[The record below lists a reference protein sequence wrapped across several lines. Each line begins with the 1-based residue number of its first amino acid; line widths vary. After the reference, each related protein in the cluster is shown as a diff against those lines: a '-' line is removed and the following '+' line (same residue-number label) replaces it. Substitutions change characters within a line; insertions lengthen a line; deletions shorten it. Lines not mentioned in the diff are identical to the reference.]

1 MTDYVGQDLG
11 NYHLVRLL
19 GKGGF
24 AQVYLGK
31 HRRLETQ
38 AAIKVLST
46 SLTDADVNYFLT
58 EARTIARLEHPH
70 IIRILDFDVAEGIPF
85 FAMSYASNGTLR
97 QRYPRGTCLPLDTIL
112 IYVKQAADALQ
123 YAHDLKLIHRDIK
136 PENMLL
142 GHRDEL
148 LLSDF
153 GVAVI
158 AHSSRSQ
165 NTQEIIGTVSY
176 MAPEQIQGKPRT
188 ASDQYALGVVVY
200 EWLCGCQPFQG
211 TSTEIATQHLHATP
225 PPLHEKI
232 PTIPPAIESVV
243 LKALEK
249 DHHQRFASIQEFAT
263 AFEQSCEGHL
273 QSVPIILSSHIS
285 RQSLPNQLTEQV
297 SPSPT
302 LAQPKDKPHPSKPR
316 IRRRTLMLRVLGLAG
331 SAVGGA
337 GIALLALS
345 RRPQA
350 SSQRQVL
357 DSQRPQEGDAILI
370 YTGHTRPVK
379 AVAWS
384 PNGERIASAGDE
396 QTVQVWDASTGD
408 HVSIYHGHTTNIN
421 ALAWSSKSQRIASAS
436 GNSFFGGEHVV
447 QVWNPT
453 ADHFSS
459 SYGGHSKPVRAAIWS
474 PDGTRIASGSEDKTV
489 HIWNATNGGLI
500 LSYTRHAGPVY
511 SLAWSPE
518 GTRIA
523 SASDDTTVQIWSA
536 QTATYSFSL
545 NHTNPV
551 ITVAWSPDGKYI
563 ASASGN
569 TFFRQEHTV
578 AVWNAA
584 TGEHLLTYS
593 GHTATVNAVAW
604 SPDSKY
610 ITSGSDDKMVQI
622 WDAATS
628 TTVLTYRGH
637 TLGVTAVAWSTN
649 GHLIAS
655 TSNDGTVRVWRVPT
669 SLLK

>member
-1 MTDYVGQDLG
+1 MADYVGQDLG

-46 SLTDADVNYFLT
+46 SLTEADVNHFLI

-70 IIRILDFDVAEGIPF
+70 IIRILDFDVEEGIPF
-85 FAMSYASNGTLR
+85 FAMSYAPNGTLR
-97 QRYPRGTCLPLDTIL
+97 QRYPRGTCLPLETIL
-112 IYVKQAADALQ
+112 TYIKQAADALQ

-142 GHRDEL
+142 GQRDEL

-200 EWLCGCQPFQG
+200 EWLCGSSPFQG
-211 TSTEIATQHLHATP
+211 TSTEVATQHLHATP

-232 PTIPPAIESVV
+232 PTIPLAIESVV

-249 DHHQRFASIQEFAT
+249 DYHQRFASIQEFAT

-273 QSVPIILSSHIS
+273 QSAPIILSSHLS

-297 SPSPT
+297 SPS
-302 LAQPKDKPHPSKPR
+302 LAFTQPKDKPYPPKR
-316 IRRRTLMLRVLGLAG
+316 NIRRRALLLRALGFAG

-337 GIALLALS
+337 GIAWLALS

-350 SSQRQVL
+350 SSQRPQL
-357 DSQRPQEGDAILI
+357 ESQQPQEGNAILT

-384 PNGERIASAGDE
+384 PNSERIASAGDE
-396 QTVQVWDASTGD
+396 QTVQVWNASTGD
-408 HVSIYHGHTTNIN
+408 HIWIYRGHTTNIN
-421 ALAWSSKSQRIASAS
+421 ALAWSPKSQRIASAS

-447 QVWNPT
+447 QVWDP
-453 ADHFSS
+453 AGDHFSS
-459 SYGGHSKPVRAAIWS
+459 SYGGHSKPVRAVIWS
-474 PDGTRIASGSEDKTV
+474 PNGTRIASGSEDNTV
-489 HIWNATNGGLI
+489 QVWDATNGNRL
-500 LSYTRHAGPVY
+500 LYYNRHTGPVY
-511 SLAWSPE
+511 ALAWSPD
-518 GTRIA
+518 GTLIA
-523 SASDDTTVQIWSA
+523 SASDDKTVQIWSA
-536 QTATYSFSL
+536 QTAAYSISL

-551 ITVAWSPDGKYI
+551 ITVAWSPNGKYI

-569 TFFRQEHTV
+569 TFLRQEHTV
-578 AVWNAA
+578 EVWNAG
-584 TGEHLLTYS
+584 TGEHLLTYND
-593 GHTATVNAVAW
+593 HTATVNAVAW

-622 WDAATS
+622 WDATVG
-628 TTVLTYRGH
+628 TTLFTYSGH
-637 TLGVTAVAWSTN
+637 TLGVTAIAWSAN
-649 GHLIAS
+649 GQFIAS
-655 TSNDGTVRVWRVPT
+655 ASNDGTVRVWRVST
-669 SLLK
+669 